1 MDAGQA
7 VGGTRVETER
17 LEPESVERTTPT
29 VDETGIVAELHL
41 DHDRLPLQPTLRSG
55 DDLTVVP
62 EYRAQRN
69 GRVYQFVSI
78 TRDDGGSLQS
88 ALERDPTVRNPVLV
102 DRGVD
107 HDVYRVE
114 LTEETITLSGMIADQ
129 GGRIQD
135 AKGTKTAWVFQLRFP
150 SRDALVGFNDECKS
164 LDVSVQVTHLRSAES
179 EEQPLLGLTE
189 KQQELLT
196 VAYEEGYFEVPRGI
210 SQDELADRLDV
221 SKSAIS
227 QRLRR
232 AMTELCATSLS
243 S

>member
-1 MDAGQA
+1 MDAGQT
-7 VGGTRVETER
+7 VGGARVETER
-17 LEPESVERTTPT
+17 LETDPVERTTPT
-29 VDETGIVAELHL
+29 LEGPGIVAELHL
-41 DHDRLPLQPTLRSG
+41 THDRLLLQPTLRSF
-55 DDLTVVP
+55 DELTIVP
-62 EYRAQRN
+62 EYRAHRD

-78 TRDDGGSLQS
+78 ARKDDQSLAA
-88 ALERDPTVRNPVLV
+88 ALDRDPTIRNPVLV
-102 DRGVD
+102 DCGAD

-129 GGRIQD
+129 GGRIRE
-135 AKGTKTAWVFQLRFP
+135 AKGTKTAWIFQLRFP
-150 SRDALVGFNDECKS
+150 SRDALVEFNDECKAN
-164 LDVSVQVTHLRSAES
+164 DVSVQVTHLRSAECGD
-179 EEQPLLGLTE
+179 EPLLGLTE

-210 SQDELADRLDV
+210 SQDELAARLDV